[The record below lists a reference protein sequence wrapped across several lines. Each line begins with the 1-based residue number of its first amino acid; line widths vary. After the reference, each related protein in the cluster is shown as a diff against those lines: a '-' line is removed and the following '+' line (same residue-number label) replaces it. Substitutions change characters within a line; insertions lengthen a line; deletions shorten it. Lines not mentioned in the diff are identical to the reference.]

1 MIRYPLPEAQA
12 AIDQARASVP
22 EDLRERVT
30 EILHLIGSVP
40 CKPKPI
46 RGWRRTLWEEMRRLG
61 LDPDDIV
68 IISVYLVNTQE
79 ESERLRELLD
89 GRRAA
94 AKKLFHT
101 MPSRRLMK
109 ALESDDPLYNRQL
122 RERAEAAFMEPR
134 KRIRRVEILL
144 AEEYQ
149 IYPGRTKPPERVLD
163 RITHILVWVF
173 QSYSGRPWY
182 PIVGQLLHIAGLDS
196 VDKEMT
202 QRDRYRKLGEK
213 ARDRLRNKQDDEAL
227 MEYFSF

>member
-1 MIRYPLPEAQA
+1 MSKYPLPEAQA

-79 ESERLRELLD
+79 ESERLRELID
-89 GRRAA
+89 GRRDA

-101 MPSRRLMK
+101 RPSRRLMWHSH
-109 ALESDDPLYNRQL
+109 AHINRI
-122 RERAEAAFMEPR
+122 P
-134 KRIRRVEILL
+134 
-144 AEEYQ
+144 
-149 IYPGRTKPPERVLD
+149 
-163 RITHILVWVF
+163 
-173 QSYSGRPWY
+173 
-182 PIVGQLLHIAGLDS
+182 
-196 VDKEMT
+196 
-202 QRDRYRKLGEK
+202 
-213 ARDRLRNKQDDEAL
+213 
-227 MEYFSF
+227 